1 MSSTYQRVADICRA
15 LVEAAPEGVRF
26 IDLKDRV
33 LKKLPDV
40 NRNTLAGA
48 LNNFRNHLPEGVV
61 RPVRGFYI
69 TEAAWKKRD
78 KSKAVPTR
86 APGR

>member
-1 MSSTYQRVADICRA
+1 MTSTYQRVADICRA
-15 LVEAAPEGVRF
+15 VVEAAPEGGRF

-33 LKKLPDV
+33 LRKLPDV

-48 LNNFRNHLPEGVV
+48 LNNFRNNLPEGVV
-61 RPVRGFYI
+61 RPVRGFYV

-78 KSKAVPTR
+78 KTRTILTR

>member
-1 MSSTYQRVADICRA
+1 MTSTYQRVANICLA
-15 LVEAAPEGVRF
+15 LIEAEPEGVRF

-33 LKKLPDV
+33 LRKMPDA
-40 NRNTLAGA
+40 NSNTVAGA
-48 LNNFRNHLPEGVV
+48 LNNFRNHLPEGIL

-69 TEAAWKKRD
+69 TESAWKKRD